1 MGERDRSPEK
11 DNRAGMAAATLKL
24 IVAFLYAC
32 RRWMSVEQREKRRTS
47 ENYRP
52 WSTWPRG
59 GGLEIGGGRGWRG
72 RLDHDCTARQGI
84 MDTII
89 RKRLEVLVIFLL
101 PPLARTVIHIF
112 VVG

>member
-1 MGERDRSPEK
+1 
-11 DNRAGMAAATLKL
+11 
-24 IVAFLYAC
+24 
-32 RRWMSVEQREKRRTS
+32 
-47 ENYRP
+47 
-52 WSTWPRG
+52 
-59 GGLEIGGGRGWRG
+59 
-72 RLDHDCTARQGI
+72 